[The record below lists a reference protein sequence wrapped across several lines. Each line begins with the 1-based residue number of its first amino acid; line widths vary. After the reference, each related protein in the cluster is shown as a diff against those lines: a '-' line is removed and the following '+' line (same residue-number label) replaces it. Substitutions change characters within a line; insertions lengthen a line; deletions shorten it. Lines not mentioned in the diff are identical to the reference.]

1 MKTLC
6 HQCKTEMIAGCKVTV
21 EGGMYGLKISRKG
34 GGLFRRASAKPK
46 AAVCPKCGYT
56 ALYIDNPSEFTR

>member
-1 MKTLC
+1 
-6 HQCKTEMIAGCKVTV
+6 MIAGCKVTV